1 MTRPQP
7 EGNSVVK
14 FWLAMQYSLK
24 AVRTAVQLYSRTA
37 TGVAGIYSR
46 YVVAPAI
53 PARFREEKV
62 IAKSSR
68 NEANSGLRV
77 LVVKKLNINK
87 QIGSS

>member
-1 MTRPQP
+1 
-7 EGNSVVK
+7 
-14 FWLAMQYSLK
+14 
-24 AVRTAVQLYSRTA
+24 
-37 TGVAGIYSR
+37 
-46 YVVAPAI
+46 VAPAI